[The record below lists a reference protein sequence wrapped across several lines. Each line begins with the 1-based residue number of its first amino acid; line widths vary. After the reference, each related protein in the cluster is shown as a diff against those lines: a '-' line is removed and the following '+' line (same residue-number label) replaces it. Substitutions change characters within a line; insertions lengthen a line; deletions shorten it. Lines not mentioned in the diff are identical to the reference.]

1 MKTLLRY
8 VLFSFSK
15 RSVFTFIIVKPKT
28 KIYFSFSNISS
39 IIINFT
45 SQKVENLFS
54 VTVKGPTLNFKHF
67 PTCFCC
73 KSVSCNSVI
82 CNCIYKCI
90 YITYIYIHI
99 YIYVYIYI
107 ICTYIIYYI
116 YFTLLIFIYIINC
129 HTIYTIYIY
138 IYLYIYI
145 YIYIYIYMLHFFNY
159 LLATF

>member
-45 SQKVENLFS
+45 SQKVENLFW

-82 CNCIYKCI
+82 CNYIYKCI
-90 YITYIYIHI
+90 YITYIYIYI
-99 YIYVYIYI
+99 YIYICLYIYYLYVYHILYIFYFTYIYI
-107 ICTYIIYYI
+107 YYKLS
-116 YFTLLIFIYIINC
+116 YYLY
-129 HTIYTIYIY
+129 YIY

-145 YIYIYIYMLHFFNY
+145 YIYICCTSLTIF
-159 LLATF
+159 

>member
-82 CNCIYKCI
+82 CNYIYKCM
-90 YITYIYIHI
+90 YIT
-99 YIYVYIYI
+99 
-107 ICTYIIYYI
+107 
-116 YFTLLIFIYIINC
+116 
-129 HTIYTIYIY
+129 
-138 IYLYIYI
+138 YI
-145 YIYIYIYMLHFFNY
+145 YIYIYIYMFIYILFVRISYIIYILLY
-159 LLATF
+159 LYLYIL